1 MNPLTLEWLDKAGA
15 DLATA
20 RRELRARIEPNY
32 DAVCFHAQQ
41 SAEKA
46 LKAVLQ
52 ESNVN
57 IPKTHQLMDLLGL
70 CVKFEAAYLMLQ
82 ADLMSLE
89 GYAVMFRYPGQSAN
103 KAEAKAAYKAAEIIS
118 AFIKTRLTVS

>member
-1 MNPLTLEWLDKAGA
+1 MNPLTLEWLDKAAA

-57 IPKTHQLMDLLGL
+57 IPRTHQLMDLLGL
-70 CVKFEAAYLMLQ
+70 CVKDEGAYLMLQ
-82 ADLMSLE
+82 ADLMSLD

-103 KAEAKAAYKAAEIIS
+103 KAEAKSAYKAAEMIY
-118 AFIKTRLTVS
+118 AFIKTRLRVS